1 MRRIGLGSILA
12 LVTACA
18 QAPTLAPTLSN
29 EDSVVPGSIGVMV
42 RQEHATVIV
51 TGVKTNGPAAA
62 AGVRVGDV
70 VLRLNGEPVTAPRQ
84 FYRLVVASP
93 PGSVVRLE
101 LLRGGAVEVL
111 EVPVQQLDTAPR
123 V

>member
-1 MRRIGLGSILA
+1 MRSA
-12 LVTACA
+12 LVIVCAFVSACA
-18 QAPTLAPTLSN
+18 QAPTLSN
-29 EDSVVPGSIGVMV
+29 EDSVVPGSIGVTV
-42 RQEHATVIV
+42 RQDRAALIV
-51 TGVKTNGPAAA
+51 TGVKGNGPAAT

-70 VLRLNGEPVTAPRQ
+70 VLRLNGERVTAPRQ
-84 FYRLVVASP
+84 FYRLVVDSP

-111 EVPVQQLDTAPR
+111 EVPVEQLDTMPR

>member
-1 MRRIGLGSILA
+1 
-12 LVTACA
+12 
-18 QAPTLAPTLSN
+18 
-29 EDSVVPGSIGVMV
+29 
-42 RQEHATVIV
+42 VIV

-70 VLRLNGEPVTAPRQ
+70 VLRLNGEPVMASRQ
-84 FYRLVVASP
+84 FYRLVVDSS

-111 EVPVQQLDTAPR
+111 EVPVQQLDTAAR

>member
-1 MRRIGLGSILA
+1 VRSIGLGFILA

-18 QAPTLAPTLSN
+18 QAPTFSN
-29 EDSVVPGSIGVMV
+29 EDSVVPGSIGVTV
-42 RQEHATVIV
+42 RQELTGVIV
-51 TGVKTNGPAAA
+51 TGVKSNGPAAA

-70 VLRLNGEPVTAPRQ
+70 VLRLNGERVTAPRQ
-84 FYRLVVASP
+84 FYRLVVDSP

-111 EVPVQQLDTAPR
+111 EVPVEQLDTMPR
-123 V
+123 A

>member
-1 MRRIGLGSILA
+1 MRGLAAMLV

-18 QAPTLAPTLSN
+18 QPPAFSN
-29 EDSVVPGSIGVMV
+29 EDSVVPGSIGVTV
-42 RQEHATVIV
+42 GQEHASVVV
-51 TGVKTNGPAAA
+51 TGVRNNGPAAA

-70 VLRLNGEPVTAPRQ
+70 VLRFNGEPVSASRQ
-84 FYRLVVASP
+84 FYRLIVDSA

-101 LLRGGAVEVL
+101 LVRGGAVEVVD
-111 EVPVQQLDTAPR
+111 VPVGELDTMPR